1 MLIAPPG
8 GTHSDD
14 PKQVFKDLRAIVA
27 DVVESYQAE
36 ENELTLHFQARK
48 DRVLEATNAV
58 ALRASLLR

>member
-1 MLIAPPG
+1 VLIASPG
-8 GTHSDD
+8 GTQGDD
-14 PKQVFKDLRAIVA
+14 PKQVFKDLRAMVA

-36 ENELTLHFQARK
+36 GNELTLHFQARK